1 MTGFPSIARV
11 KAFNDDMIFRVGHT
25 LHVYTLPHNFHS
37 YSSVNPARL
46 R

>member
-1 MTGFPSIARV
+1 MTGFPSITLV
-11 KAFNDDMIFRVGHT
+11 KAFNDHMTFCVGHN

-37 YSSVNPARL
+37 YASVNPARL

>member
-1 MTGFPSIARV
+1 MTGFPSITTV
-11 KAFNDDMIFRVGHT
+11 KAFNDDVIFRVGHN
-25 LHVYTLPHNFHS
+25 LHVYTIPHNFHS

>member
-1 MTGFPSIARV
+1 MTGFPLIALA
-11 KAFNDDMIFRVGHT
+11 KAFNDHMIFCVGHT

-37 YSSVNPARL
+37 YPSVNPARL